1 MNLRKEHVVLAGT
14 LVVLGALY
22 FTGGSAP
29 VASRG
34 GSKGGAAPELERHAV
49 PDTALSLPAARALA
63 QLDRDIF
70 APPRDTRPLPP
81 LELEEPPLFAL
92 SALRPPCV
100 PALDSKL
107 FGRALRTELAPRSV
121 PGLFASAE
129 DADAGDSFEALD
141 GGVGPDVAA
150 APDVPTSSL
159 TPDQRAALFDG
170 YKRLHDWMRLDDGEP
185 LFGQIRNADRYGLR
199 SRGQEDV
206 LFVEVKPE
214 TGAERFP
221 GQKPVPYKR
230 ARVTE
235 FGFADTP
242 SNRIQLR
249 RRDFV
254 GDVGPSQY
262 ANLLAFADECVAQR
276 LAAREALS
284 VAEEMYARA
293 ATVDAQDPT
302 PQLGLARC
310 YEAGFQLEK
319 AYEVYQRL
327 LATYAHRPEVHV
339 GIGEL
344 EARLRLF
351 ESAESHLRE
360 AERTGRTQWRVQL
373 ALGRFLFERGRF
385 TEALPHLREA
395 YKFEPSEPPAAP
407 TRARI
412 RTALGRALLA
422 TGSYDEALSVFE
434 KAQQADA
441 GDPDAFAGRL
451 SALRMGAKGSA
462 PVGSPSGASFELS
475 LARAL
480 ADLDAGNFAA
490 ARDGL
495 ALAASSDPLRA
506 PEAWRA
512 LSWLAESCGY
522 PEESARWIE
531 AALEG
536 DPTDTWSLY
545 QQGRLLAGRDDVQGA
560 REALV
565 RALDREIDFVDA
577 LVALGHL
584 AYRTGDHAAAE
595 RYLERALSIE
605 PRRPEVLALR
615 GLNYVRQSDYA
626 LARESFDNALGL
638 DPMQPLARVG
648 QAWTTY
654 RGGDAEKAR
663 TQFAELNDV
672 RRNLPESDPFRM
684 YAMGQMARIEE
695 HVSKVVWSDSFER
708 LQLKN
713 DWDVEEAAGPVV
725 SLVDGSARIEG
736 TFAANGAARLYR
748 AYAAAEFVA
757 VELSLTVPSDS
768 NAKVGLF
775 VSKERRVGSGQSQV
789 QSKFGIAR
797 RRDGGL
803 VVLLMD
809 AATAEEAWQDIPAV
823 GGKSWW
829 PVDKPVRVR
838 IERVGEGND
847 ATGRISIDGIA
858 VREGFKLP
866 RLAASTQDVRVG
878 VFVEGQSGLKGR
890 AIVDDVEVTRRIRK

>member
-14 LVVLGALY
+14 LLVLGALH
-22 FTGGSAP
+22 FTGGSTP

-34 GSKGGAAPELERHAV
+34 GTRGGAAPELERHAV
-49 PDTALSLPAARALA
+49 PDTSLSLPAARALA
-63 QLDRDIF
+63 QLDRDVF
-70 APPRDTRPLPP
+70 APPRDTRALPL
-81 LELEEPPLFAL
+81 LELEDPPLFAL
-92 SALRPPCV
+92 AALRPPCV
-100 PALDSKL
+100 PTLDSKL
-107 FGRALRTELAPRSV
+107 FGRALRTELALKPV
-121 PGLFASAE
+121 PGLFASAD
-129 DADAGDSFEALD
+129 DAQAGDSFEAID
-141 GGVGPDVAA
+141 SGA
-150 APDVPTSSL
+150 APDTSAAMEVPLSVL
-159 TPDQRAALFDG
+159 TPDQRAALVAG
-170 YKRLHDWMRLDDGEP
+170 YKRLHDWIRLDDGEP

-199 SRGQEDV
+199 SRGQDDV

-221 GQKPVPYKR
+221 GQKPVGFKR
-230 ARVTE
+230 SRVTE

-242 SNRIQLR
+242 SNRIQIR
-249 RRDFV
+249 RRDFA
-254 GDVGPSQY
+254 GDVGPSQL
-262 ANLLAFADECVAQR
+262 ASLLAFADECVAQR
-276 LAAREALS
+276 LAAREALA
-284 VAEEMYARA
+284 VAEEMYTRA
-293 ATVDAQDPT
+293 AAVDAQEPS

-310 YEAGFQLEK
+310 FEAGFQLEK

-360 AERTGRTQWRVQL
+360 AERTGRSQWRVQL
-373 ALGRFLFERGRF
+373 ALGRFLFERSRF
-385 TEALPHLREA
+385 ADALVHLREA
-395 YKFEPSEPPAAP
+395 YKFEPSEPAAAP

-422 TGSYDEALSVFE
+422 TGAHDEALSMFE

-462 PVGSPSGASFELS
+462 PTGAPTGASFELS

-480 ADLDAGNFAA
+480 ADLDAGNFAS

-522 PEESARWIE
+522 PEEASRWIE

-536 DPTDTWSLY
+536 DPTDTWALY
-545 QQGRLLAGRDDVQGA
+545 QHGRVLASRDDVQGA
-560 REALV
+560 REAFV

-615 GLNYVRQSDYA
+615 GLNFIQQSDYA
-626 LARESFDNALGL
+626 LADESFDNALGL
-638 DPMQPLARVG
+638 DPLQPLARVG

-672 RRNLPESDPFRM
+672 RRMLPEADPFRR
-684 YAMGQMARIEE
+684 YAIAQMARIEE
-695 HVSKVVWSDSFER
+695 HISKVVWSDAFER

-725 SLVDGSARIEG
+725 SIVEGSARIEG
-736 TFAANGAARLYR
+736 TFATNGAARLYR

-757 VELSLTVPSDS
+757 VELTLTVPSDS

-775 VSKERRVGSGQSQV
+775 VSKERRVGSGSQV
-789 QSKFGIAR
+789 QSKFAIAR

-809 AATAEEAWQDIPAV
+809 AATAEEAWQDIPNV

-829 PVDKPVRVR
+829 PLDEPVRVR

-847 ATGRISIDGIA
+847 ARGRISIDGIA

-890 AIVDDVEVTRRIRK
+890 AIIDDVEVTKRRR